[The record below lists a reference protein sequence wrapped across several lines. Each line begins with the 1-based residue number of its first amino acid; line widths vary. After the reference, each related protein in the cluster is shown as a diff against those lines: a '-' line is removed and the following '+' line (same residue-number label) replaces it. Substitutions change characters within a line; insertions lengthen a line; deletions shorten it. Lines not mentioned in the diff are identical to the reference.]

1 MAEADVRVALLAR
14 AGAARDQLHRA
25 LNDLGATMVAEGDP
39 AELDPADVA
48 AKSPT
53 LIVVSLEP
61 AIEAAL
67 DRFDDLLSQ
76 HGVEVMYDDA
86 EVTRQLD
93 GWDLNRWARH
103 LAAKLLGRDIL
114 PPPPEGADAG
124 PLAQADLMPAPG
136 APPTPAQLMDE
147 ARFEDYAQDAPDLA
161 QWVPSSPS
169 LTEAPSPAPAQAQ
182 AAAAEPVFEM
192 DTSAIELSLQD
203 IDAGHAPIAAAAPAP
218 AMSAHELTLDSEF
231 TMDVDLSH
239 LEAAAA
245 TPVASSER
253 RSMLEL
259 EDDSST
265 LADFEVS
272 AEPVRFSQFGQ
283 DEVQEEIGDLDADVA
298 ALAAQLEAFEKTD
311 TRETAR
317 EPDFS
322 LQLGEEP
329 PARTEA
335 PRAATAAAAAP
346 ASARQ
351 PAASFD
357 FSNLSLEGEPPPVM
371 PAAKAEVKASSLLGS
386 SSFSLEPIDEAP
398 AAPAPAK
405 TAAPQVDFA
414 STLTLEG
421 EPPPPPRQHAPLP
434 VSDDPAD
441 DAGSEGAV
449 LILAGLGGPDAVRQ
463 LLSSLPEHLP
473 VPVLLYQ
480 HLEVGKHERLVE
492 QLAKIS
498 RLPVTLAQAGASP
511 KRGQVSVLGSGM
523 SAGVE
528 GKAMRFAEG
537 KLAQILSSLPAA
549 NSAVLMLSG
558 ADADLVP
565 AALALAKSGGLVL
578 AQDPDNCFDPAAA
591 AALKRQGIATYP
603 ALGLARQVAERWA

>member
-1 MAEADVRVALLAR
+1 
-14 AGAARDQLHRA
+14 
-25 LNDLGATMVAEGDP
+25 
-39 AELDPADVA
+39 
-48 AKSPT
+48 
-53 LIVVSLEP
+53 
-61 AIEAAL
+61 
-67 DRFDDLLSQ
+67 
-76 HGVEVMYDDA
+76 
-86 EVTRQLD
+86 
-93 GWDLNRWARH
+93 
-103 LAAKLLGRDIL
+103 
-114 PPPPEGADAG
+114 
-124 PLAQADLMPAPG
+124 
-136 APPTPAQLMDE
+136 
-147 ARFEDYAQDAPDLA
+147 
-161 QWVPSSPS
+161 
-169 LTEAPSPAPAQAQ
+169 
-182 AAAAEPVFEM
+182 
-192 DTSAIELSLQD
+192 
-203 IDAGHAPIAAAAPAP
+203 
-218 AMSAHELTLDSEF
+218 
-231 TMDVDLSH
+231 
-239 LEAAAA
+239 
-245 TPVASSER
+245 
-253 RSMLEL
+253 MLEL

-283 DEVQEEIGDLDADVA
+283 DDVQEEIGDLDADVA

-322 LQLGEEP
+322 LQLDAEP
-329 PARTEA
+329 PARNEA
-335 PRAATAAAAAP
+335 PRAAATAAEAP
-346 ASARQ
+346 AAVRQ
-351 PAASFD
+351 PSASFD

-371 PAAKAEVKASSLLGS
+371 PAAKAEAKASSLLGS

-398 AAPAPAK
+398 VAPAPAK
-405 TAAPQVDFA
+405 SAAPMVDFA

-421 EPPPPPRQHAPLP
+421 EPPPPPLQHAPLP

-441 DAGSEGAV
+441 DAGGEGAV

-498 RLPVTLAQAGASP
+498 RLPVTLALAGASP

-523 SAGVE
+523 SAGVD

-565 AALALAKSGGLVL
+565 AALALGKAGGLVL

>member
-25 LNDLGATMVAEGDP
+25 LNELGATLVAEGDP
-39 AELDPADVA
+39 IELDPADVA

-61 AIEAAL
+61 AIESAL

-103 LAAKLLGRDIL
+103 LAAKLLGRDVL

-147 ARFEDYAQDAPDLA
+147 ARFEDYAQDAPELA
-161 QWVPSSPS
+161 EWVPSGPS
-169 LTEAPSPAPAQAQ
+169 LTAAPAPVSAEP
-182 AAAAEPVFEM
+182 AAAEPVFEM
-192 DTSAIELSLQD
+192 ETSGIEKSLQD
-203 IDAGHAPIAAAAPAP
+203 IDAGHAPMAAAPPAP
-218 AMSAHELTLDSEF
+218 AMSANELTLDSEF

-239 LEAAAA
+239 LEAATAA
-245 TPVASSER
+245 PVAAGER

-283 DEVQEEIGDLDADVA
+283 DEVLEEIGDLDADVA

-322 LQLGEEP
+322 LQLDAEP
-329 PARTEA
+329 PARNEA
-335 PRAATAAAAAP
+335 PRAAASAAAAP
-346 ASARQ
+346 AAVRQ
-351 PAASFD
+351 PSASFD

-371 PAAKAEVKASSLLGS
+371 PAAKAEAKASSLLGS

-405 TAAPQVDFA
+405 AAAPTMDFA

-421 EPPPPPRQHAPLP
+421 EPPPPPLQHAPLP

-441 DAGSEGAV
+441 DAGGEGAV

-498 RLPVTLAQAGASP
+498 RLPVALALAGASP

-523 SAGVE
+523 SAEVD

-537 KLAQILSSLPAA
+537 KLVQILTSLRAA

-558 ADADLVP
+558 ADAELVP
-565 AALALAKSGGLVL
+565 AALALGKAGGLVL